1 MSDEPSTCEAGGKR
15 KEREKHENNP
25 CTFPTRDKEKSRG
38 AQTGLLQNLH
48 RIDTMIVEEVAKI
61 GRHTITGRGA
71 CLVEYHTSRTVG
83 ALVTPWRVGMVA
95 IESCSYNAMQA
106 T

>member
-1 MSDEPSTCEAGGKR
+1 MYHITVVPISLSRCEQAGIL
-15 KEREKHENNP
+15 E
-25 CTFPTRDKEKSRG
+25 
-38 AQTGLLQNLH
+38 NLH
-48 RIDTMIVEEVAKI
+48 RLDSMIVEEVAKI

-71 CLVEYHTSRTVG
+71 CLVERRTSRAEG
-83 ALVTPWRVGMVA
+83 ALVKPWRSGMVA